1 MNYHECQNNVKRHVG
16 VSNNRM
22 FTLEIWLKPVLFH
35 HCFNL
40 QNVSKIKHQLYRRYA
55 FSFIKNLGHML
66 LAKKRKEKSKYC
78 LYKSYHWTN
87 LKRIKL
93 KITSNFWLSIHNKLH
108 IFRLNG
114 SYKVIYKVRPRAS
127 YTSSV
132 PLCRMIRN

>member
-1 MNYHECQNNVKRHVG
+1 MNYHKCENNVKRHRG

-22 FTLEIWLKPVLFH
+22 FTLEIWLKPVLVH

-40 QNVSKIKHQLYRRYA
+40 QNVFKIKHQFYWRYA
-55 FSFIKNLGHML
+55 FSFIKKLGHML
-66 LAKKRKEKSKYC
+66 LAKKRKEKRKYC
-78 LYKSYHWTN
+78 LYILYHWTN

-108 IFRLNG
+108 IFRLYG

-132 PLCRMIRN
+132 PLYKIIWN